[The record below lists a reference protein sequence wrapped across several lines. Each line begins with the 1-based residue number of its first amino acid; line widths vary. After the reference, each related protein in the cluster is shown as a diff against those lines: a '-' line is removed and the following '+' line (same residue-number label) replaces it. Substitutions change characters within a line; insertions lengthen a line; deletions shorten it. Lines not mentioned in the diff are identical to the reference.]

1 MNKKKV
7 ATVLGSV
14 GLIAAIG
21 IGGTFA
27 YLTDTTEKV
36 SNTFTVGDVGINLN
50 ESKVSTSGTKEGTVQ
65 VQGLKD
71 KDDNDIPLGKYQY
84 DTDGE
89 NRWTETENLYED
101 LCANEWVYKD
111 PTIKIESGSQPA
123 FLYAKIDNVN
133 AKIDDVKVFKN
144 INFTDKWVNITD
156 QYKQAKGIT
165 GNITYE
171 VYAYNAGAVSYDSKE
186 GATNA
191 YTIFNA
197 VQMGENLS
205 NRAPAGDTSAV
216 EGKTEI
222 PKLDIIACAVQATGF
237 SGYDDV
243 NAIKAITFDVPSTP
257 EEQQV
262 E

>member
-36 SNTFTVGDVGINLN
+36 SNTFTVGDVGIDLK
-50 ESKVSTSGTKEGTVQ
+50 ESTVSTSSTKEEDK
-65 VQGLKD
+65 VQGL
-71 KDDNDIPLGKYQY
+71 DIPLGKYQY
-84 DTDGE
+84 DTDGDE
-89 NRWTETENLYED
+89 WTATENLYEG

-133 AKIDDVKVFKN
+133 AKIDNVKVFKN

-165 GNITYE
+165 DDITYE
-171 VYAYNAGAVSYDSKE
+171 VYAYSDGAVSYDSTE

-216 EGKTEI
+216 EGKTKI
-222 PKLDIIACAVQATGF
+222 PTLDITACAVQATGF
-237 SGYDDV
+237 SGYNDV
-243 NAIKAITFDVPSTP
+243 NAIKEIKFDVSSTP

>member
-36 SNTFTVGDVGINLN
+36 SNAFTVGDVRINLK
-50 ESKVSTSGTKEGTVQ
+50 ESTVSTSSTKEEDK

-71 KDDNDIPLGKYQY
+71 KDGNDIPLGKYQY
-84 DTDGE
+84 DTDGDE
-89 NRWTETENLYED
+89 WTTLTNEYKD

-123 FLYAKIDNVN
+123 FLYAKIDNVE
-133 AKIDDVKVFKN
+133 AFQN
-144 INFTDKWVNITD
+144 INFTKDWVDITD
-156 QYKQAKGIT
+156 TYKQAKDIT
-165 GNITYE
+165 GNITYR
-171 VYAYNAGAVSYDSKE
+171 VYAYSDSDGNGAVSYDSKE

-197 VQMGENLS
+197 VQMKNDLYS
-205 NRAPAGDTSAV
+205 NRAPVGDTSAV

-222 PKLDIIACAVQATGF
+222 PNLDIIACAVQATGF